1 MGTATTFYK
10 TFSEGRSE
18 LIGGSF
24 YSGPTVLGLARLIT
38 GVEDYKTLLEMATRG
53 DRFKVDFGSDD
64 VPIPEELKH
73 LMPPFN
79 FPLVQMSK
87 ASRAKLESGEITHDD
102 IVASL
107 FSGHAVSVER
117 YIGTIGQVNGFK
129 QAYIVGSSVQDNLFM
144 QRQIGKYTGNFTNHP
159 TSYFLEHGSH
169 LGVIGNLV

>member
-1 MGTATTFYK
+1 MKELPEGVDLKGNLFLVVMGTATTFYK

-79 FPLVQMSK
+79 FPLV
-87 ASRAKLESGEITHDD
+87 
-102 IVASL
+102 
-107 FSGHAVSVER
+107 
-117 YIGTIGQVNGFK
+117 
-129 QAYIVGSSVQDNLFM
+129 
-144 QRQIGKYTGNFTNHP
+144 
-159 TSYFLEHGSH
+159 
-169 LGVIGNLV
+169 